1 MNKLLIAV
9 ALSLAVVA
17 CDDPAPPA
25 PTAPTQPS
33 ERAPLEPRCKPFDRN
48 CKEP

>member
-1 MNKLLIAV
+1 MNKLLIAI

-17 CDDPAPPA
+17 CDDPAP
-25 PTAPTQPS
+25 TAPIQPS
-33 ERAPLEPRCKPFDRN
+33 ERDPLEPRCKPLDRN